1 MSETRFGGS
10 QTVTAAQFL
19 TFTLRAL
26 GYESG
31 KDFSWDTAWT
41 MTDTL
46 GITNGQYHAKTNG
59 SFLRADA
66 AMVSCLA
73 LGANGKT
80 GKTLYEMI
88 FGVKMPQALAETVDK
103 LAGRTPKRDT
113 SRAAAGYGKYLD
125 TLRLPDL
132 LGKPQY
138 SQAEIRRM
146 LDYSLDELRD
156 AICTVPDMIQYIVES
171 GYGIDPKW
179 ENDIHFE
186 HGGYTWSVNK
196 SAQGAPL
203 SSCPSCGAISN
214 LTRYILQ
221 DDYDEEGYV
230 IWDTY
235 DQTTNSANGG
245 HVFNYYRI
253 GNKFVTFDYTSVDT
267 GHIYASSTR
276 CWVVDDL
283 SGIKDKVLRE
293 QSPEYTMHT
302 IFIDRDPQRDHVAIG
317 WGHNGKSCTFVD
329 ARNRDRIVLLYQD
342 EAWQRSCPSFEYHPF
357 FEEAEQIS
365 ETDYPS
371 YVFDGSRRVEYVCRG
386 YHRNGKDYC
395 SSHRIHEEIL
405 DKAVW
410 DDTEKLREQYAAEL
424 KKVTQLQKQWAPRK
438 PVLDAHC
445 LTLQKEILRL
455 EQEVDALVMEKLN
468 GDGGSSAHEIGT

>member
-41 MTDTL
+41 LTDTL
-46 GITNGQYHAKTNG
+46 GITIGQYHAKTNG

-80 GKTLYEMI
+80 VKTLYEMI

-156 AICTVPDMIQYIVES
+156 AI
-171 GYGIDPKW
+171 
-179 ENDIHFE
+179 
-186 HGGYTWSVNK
+186 
-196 SAQGAPL
+196 
-203 SSCPSCGAISN
+203 
-214 LTRYILQ
+214 
-221 DDYDEEGYV
+221 
-230 IWDTY
+230 
-235 DQTTNSANGG
+235 
-245 HVFNYYRI
+245 
-253 GNKFVTFDYTSVDT
+253 
-267 GHIYASSTR
+267 
-276 CWVVDDL
+276 
-283 SGIKDKVLRE
+283 
-293 QSPEYTMHT
+293 
-302 IFIDRDPQRDHVAIG
+302 
-317 WGHNGKSCTFVD
+317 
-329 ARNRDRIVLLYQD
+329 
-342 EAWQRSCPSFEYHPF
+342 
-357 FEEAEQIS
+357 
-365 ETDYPS
+365 
-371 YVFDGSRRVEYVCRG
+371 
-386 YHRNGKDYC
+386 
-395 SSHRIHEEIL
+395 
-405 DKAVW
+405 
-410 DDTEKLREQYAAEL
+410 
-424 KKVTQLQKQWAPRK
+424 
-438 PVLDAHC
+438 
-445 LTLQKEILRL
+445 
-455 EQEVDALVMEKLN
+455 
-468 GDGGSSAHEIGT
+468 

>member
-1 MSETRFGGS
+1 MRKCLSYFLAFLMLFALCMPALAAESEAQEAAETLYELGLFKGTGTDAAGKPVFDLGRAPTRAEAVTMLVRLLGKEEDARSGSWEIPFTDVANWAKPYVGYAYANGLTTGVSETRFGGS

-41 MTDTL
+41 LTDTL

-171 GYGIDPKW
+171 GYGVDPKW

-196 SAQGAPL
+196 SAQGALL

-235 DQTTNSANGG
+235 DQTTNSA
-245 HVFNYYRI
+245 
-253 GNKFVTFDYTSVDT
+253 TTT
-267 GHIYASSTR
+267 
-276 CWVVDDL
+276 
-283 SGIKDKVLRE
+283 
-293 QSPEYTMHT
+293 
-302 IFIDRDPQRDHVAIG
+302 
-317 WGHNGKSCTFVD
+317 
-329 ARNRDRIVLLYQD
+329 
-342 EAWQRSCPSFEYHPF
+342 
-357 FEEAEQIS
+357 
-365 ETDYPS
+365 
-371 YVFDGSRRVEYVCRG
+371 
-386 YHRNGKDYC
+386 
-395 SSHRIHEEIL
+395 
-405 DKAVW
+405 
-410 DDTEKLREQYAAEL
+410 
-424 KKVTQLQKQWAPRK
+424 
-438 PVLDAHC
+438 
-445 LTLQKEILRL
+445 
-455 EQEVDALVMEKLN
+455 AL
-468 GDGGSSAHEIGT
+468 GTNL